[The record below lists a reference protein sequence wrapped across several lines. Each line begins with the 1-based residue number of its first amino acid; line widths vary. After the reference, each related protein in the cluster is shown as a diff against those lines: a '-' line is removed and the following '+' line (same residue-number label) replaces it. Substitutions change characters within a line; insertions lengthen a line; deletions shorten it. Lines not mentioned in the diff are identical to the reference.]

1 MNILHFE
8 LRAGINLLPRDTVAR
23 YLSIS
28 ESTLQKYIRE
38 GKLKSKRIG
47 KAVYIPQHSLAEF
60 LNTCDDGHRYEIC
73 YDNIYQQPLD
83 SFWDR
88 GNLDLTAKE
97 RNERKEPK
105 ERKERN
111 TKNSSS
117 LDESLVSNTQEDHLN
132 NIYTYTDSYKNIYTD
147 THINTDICDIYKYI
161 NKYDQGD
168 LESHMTKDLHKESN
182 TNKESLE
189 IVRAHDTEEKPAR
202 NVAYDDFLSSVHE
215 YAKGDTDAMIG
226 IDPDEFLDDEPEP
239 EPEPEPESGRT
250 AVVPHSPGN
259 ECLFTK
265 NDDSP
270 PSERVLIDR
279 PPMEKLK
286 EAVRLNLTPFLKYY
300 PELENFDALGF
311 LVTFCNYYDE
321 HGWTSNWRN
330 KMLDWLTKDYNRK
343 AFTLSD
349 ANPKPT
355 PRNSTA
361 EFWEKSE
368 KGSMAYKDLCRKIDR
383 GYDLVCVDQRVVYAV
398 NSMGGYISFCTS
410 SEPEDEHRKEF
421 AKHYANCPD
430 DYNEHVLEGNCN
442 FADGKRHVRFLG
454 DIKECIR
461 IAAEHY
467 GNMGVDPYCEDLQ
480 KPKVRETLSKPDNVM
495 DDETRAKLTA
505 LRNSL
510 AGGMRFGS
518 RKYRNASGD
527 SNKRME

>member
-8 LRAGINLLPRDTVAR
+8 LRAGINLLPRNTVAC

-28 ESTLQKYIRE
+28 ESTLQRYIRE
-38 GKLKSKRIG
+38 GRLKSKRIG
-47 KAVYIPQHSLAEF
+47 KTVYIPQHSLAEF
-60 LNTCDDGHRYEIC
+60 LNTCDDGHKYEIC

-83 SFWDR
+83 SFWDS
-88 GNLDLTAKE
+88 GNLDLTAKERNE

-105 ERKERN
+105 ERKERKERNSN
-111 TKNSSS
+111 TAPS
-117 LDESLVSNTQEDHLN
+117 LDESLVSNTQEDHLS
-132 NIYTYTDSYKNIYTD
+132 NIYTYTDSYKNIYTN
-147 THINTDICDIYKYI
+147 THINTDVCDIYK
-161 NKYDQGD
+161 NTYDQGD
-168 LESHMTKDLHKESN
+168 LESHMDKDLNTESN
-182 TNKESLE
+182 TDKDPLDPLDPSRPH
-189 IVRAHDTEEKPAR
+189 VTAEKPAR
-202 NVAYDDFLSSVHE
+202 NVAYDDFLTAVHE
-215 YAKGDTDAMIG
+215 YAKGDTHAMLG
-226 IDPDEFLDDEPEP
+226 IDPDEFQDDEPAPEP
-239 EPEPEPESGRT
+239 EPTDAHP
-250 AVVPHSPGN
+250 VPHNPGAG
-259 ECLFTK
+259 CLFTK
-265 NDDSP
+265 EDVTDASA
-270 PSERVLIDR
+270 RVLIDR

-343 AFTLSD
+343 AFILSD
-349 ANPKPT
+349 ASVKTAPK
-355 PRNSTA
+355 NSTA
-361 EFWEKSE
+361 EYWEKSE
-368 KGSMAYKDLCRKIDR
+368 KGHMAYKDLCRKIDR
-383 GYDLVCVDQRVVYAV
+383 GYDLVCVDQRMVYAV
-398 NSMGGYISFCTS
+398 NCMGGYISFCTS

-454 DIKECIR
+454 DAKECIR

-467 GNMGVDPYCEDLQ
+467 GNLGVDPYCEDLQ
-480 KPKVRETLSKPDNVM
+480 KPKVKEKVFKQKDIM
-495 DDETRAKLTA
+495 DEETRAKLTA

-518 RKYRNASGD
+518 RKPRHVSGD
-527 SNKRME
+527 SR